1 MRILVSG
8 SDLAHCRLLKQSFHD
23 EDYEINVSRDTELGG
38 ALEEEN
44 GYNVAILDITLPGP
58 KGFEVLQ
65 QVRAIR
71 QQLPII
77 VLTRHAQR
85 EELLQILQMGA
96 NDFVLKPYA
105 FSELSARV
113 QALLHCNGSLIQ
125 AVLRVQDLEL
135 DQVARKVTRAGQV
148 IGLTPKEYLLLEY
161 LMRNVGRLVTRE
173 QVMEHVWNLSYDA
186 QTNVV
191 DVYISHVRNKV
202 DAQAKCKLIR
212 TVRGVGYQLR
222 P

>member
-1 MRILVSG
+1 MRFPN
-8 SDLAHCRLLKQSFHD
+8 CRH
-23 EDYEINVSRDTELGG
+23 
-38 ALEEEN
+38 
-44 GYNVAILDITLPGP
+44 
-58 KGFEVLQ
+58 
-65 QVRAIR
+65 
-71 QQLPII
+71 
-77 VLTRHAQR
+77 
-85 EELLQILQMGA
+85 
-96 NDFVLKPYA
+96 
-105 FSELSARV
+105 V

-173 QVMEHVWNLSYDA
+173 QVMEHAWNLSYDA